1 MKYSDGDF
9 TVTMTDS
16 GSITFTNTAKDLNP
30 VTVGRLFDR
39 FYTVDAGRNSTGLGL
54 SIAKLLTERMGGS
67 IVAEYQESKVI
78 IVIRL

>member
-1 MKYSDGDF
+1 MILSWNSPLDG
-9 TVTMTDS
+9 
-16 GSITFTNTAKDLNP
+16 
-30 VTVGRLFDR
+30 FDVLT

-54 SIAKLLTERMGGS
+54 SIAKLLTERMVGS